1 MLIEAFG
8 FISVSAMV
16 LFYAL
21 ETRSSAYV
29 LAFSASCLSAAA
41 YAALIGSWPFAVVES
56 LWSVVAF
63 RRWRSMVAASPAPGA
78 FNDDGPA
85 VKNDLAR

>member
-16 LFYAL
+16 LFYSL
-21 ETRSSAYV
+21 EARSPAYV
-29 LAFSASCLSAAA
+29 LAFAGSCLSAAA

-63 RRWRSMVAASPAPGA
+63 NRWRQMPGVSRERAA
-78 FNDDGPA
+78 
-85 VKNDLAR
+85 